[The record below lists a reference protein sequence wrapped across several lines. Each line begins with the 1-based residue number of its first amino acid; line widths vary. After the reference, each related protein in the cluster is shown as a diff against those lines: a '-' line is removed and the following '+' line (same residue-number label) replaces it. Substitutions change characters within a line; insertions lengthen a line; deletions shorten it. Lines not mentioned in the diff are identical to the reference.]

1 MLPKILSSAGDG
13 GVAIK
18 YPAMSIHDRV
28 MKQMSFIQIALWYIK
43 FDFPYYSIG
52 IYIYNIYIIYI
63 YIYIIYF
70 YNRANK

>member
-18 YPAMSIHDRV
+18 YPAMLIHDRV

-52 IYIYNIYIIYI
+52 IYIYNIHIYLYYI
-63 YIYIIYF
+63 F
-70 YNRANK
+70 L

>member
-52 IYIYNIYIIYI
+52 IYIYNIHIYLYYI
-63 YIYIIYF
+63 F
-70 YNRANK
+70 L